1 MQLTPTGLYKRSGPY
16 VDLQLSKGDSH
27 QDVVNKGV
35 EILELD
41 DRQSYKLFTAR
52 GCLISNHEIVLSD
65 SCDIRVPWTI
75 ANYMRSKHAGS
86 GSLKFGVGSTDV
98 SNVSI
103 INNILCAYYKPET
116 YYAGRRFHGFNW

>member
-1 MQLTPTGLYKRSGPY
+1 M
-16 VDLQLSKGDSH
+16 
-27 QDVVNKGV
+27 
-35 EILELD
+35 ELD
-41 DRQSYKLFTAR
+41 NRQSYKLFTAR

-65 SCDIRVPWTI
+65 SCDMRVPWTI

-103 INNILCAYYKPET
+103 T
-116 YYAGRRFHGFNW
+116 FNVHIIYLRLAMQEEDSMDSTGNPAMAW